1 MTELSENARRLRR
14 HRLNASLESGQG
26 SILRSSRV
34 CLIVGLPALVCLVAL
49 TNNAAVRYALIMG
62 LIYSI
67 AILGNSVI
75 TGGLGEISLAASAWM
90 ALGAYGTAYLIET
103 GFSPGLAVA
112 SAVAISTVMGA
123 LVAIPTV
130 RLDGL
135 FTALVTFA
143 LAFSIPQFAVY
154 LDGITGGSQGL
165 ALPAEIGIL
174 GLSVGGS
181 SSGSLLLSAG
191 CFIAVAL
198 LTTLLLERSAGRKV
212 LWVGEAEISAAV
224 FGVRTTLTKVGVWTW
239 ASALGGLSGALFALT
254 VGFLSPGQFEAHLG
268 IFLFVGAV
276 IAGTRSVWGAL
287 LGGLLV
293 GTMPSQLQDIVP
305 AEATGILFGAILFA
319 GLVAGRGGVSRLI
332 ERELVSRVAVRLLG
346 RAEGP

>member
-1 MTELSENARRLRR
+1 
-14 HRLNASLESGQG
+14 
-26 SILRSSRV
+26 
-34 CLIVGLPALVCLVAL
+34 
-49 TNNAAVRYALIMG
+49 
-62 LIYSI
+62 
-67 AILGNSVI
+67 
-75 TGGLGEISLAASAWM
+75 
-90 ALGAYGTAYLIET
+90 
-103 GFSPGLAVA
+103 
-112 SAVAISTVMGA
+112 
-123 LVAIPTV
+123 
-130 RLDGL
+130 
-135 FTALVTFA
+135 
-143 LAFSIPQFAVY
+143 
-154 LDGITGGSQGL
+154 
-165 ALPAEIGIL
+165 
-174 GLSVGGS
+174 
-181 SSGSLLLSAG
+181 
-191 CFIAVAL
+191 
-198 LTTLLLERSAGRKV
+198 
-212 LWVGEAEISAAV
+212 V